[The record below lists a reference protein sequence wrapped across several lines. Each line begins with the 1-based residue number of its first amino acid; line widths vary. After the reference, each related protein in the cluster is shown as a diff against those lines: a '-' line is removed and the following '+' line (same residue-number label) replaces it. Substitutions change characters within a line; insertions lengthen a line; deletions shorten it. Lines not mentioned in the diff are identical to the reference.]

1 MTPHPPRSGRQLA
14 RNTIAALC
22 LATGVAAGC
31 VTDQARAPAPVVLR
45 PTKQTYAD
53 AGAIFAS
60 RGPQPGETLQSAWVT
75 GLDGRSVNLRDL
87 GQGRPFVIVTASLTS
102 PAARRSQAGL
112 ELLNQ
117 RYGESIS
124 FFTLYT
130 VEAHPARDRSPYSG
144 IEWVPA
150 DNIRESTLV
159 RQPTI
164 MVERLELAREYQ
176 RLLDVRSTM
185 LVDPMDNVGW
195 RTLGMGPNIAVVVDA
210 DGIVVA
216 RQGWLDPLAL
226 QATIDG
232 MLGVAPPAPAA
243 QVATADLPP
252 GLAPELVEALT
263 EQ

>member
-1 MTPHPPRSGRQLA
+1 M
-14 RNTIAALC
+14 AALC
-22 LATGVAAGC
+22 VATALTAGC

-60 RGPQPGETLQSAWVT
+60 RGAQPGTPLQSAWVV
-75 GLDGRSVNLRDL
+75 GFDGRSVNLRDL

-102 PAARRSQAGL
+102 PAARRSQAGF

-117 RYGESIS
+117 KYGDTVS

-130 VEAHPARDRSPYSG
+130 VEAHPARDSSPYSG
-144 IEWVPA
+144 TEWVPV
-150 DNIRESTLV
+150 DNIRDATLV

-164 MVERLELAREYQ
+164 MVERMELAREYQ

-195 RTLGMGPNIAVVVDA
+195 RTLGMGPNLAVVVDA
-210 DGIVVA
+210 EGVVVA

-226 QATIDG
+226 QSTIDA
-232 MLGVAPPAPAA
+232 MLGLAPRVDPNQLAA
-243 QVATADLPP
+243 AHDLPP
-252 GLAPELVEALT
+252 GLAPELVQSLT